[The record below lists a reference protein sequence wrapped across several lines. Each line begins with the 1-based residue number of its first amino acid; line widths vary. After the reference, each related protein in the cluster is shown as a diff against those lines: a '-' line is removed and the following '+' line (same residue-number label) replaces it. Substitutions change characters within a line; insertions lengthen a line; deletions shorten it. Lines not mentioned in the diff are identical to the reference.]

1 MSGNGH
7 RCRYTTF
14 RSIVP
19 YSRSCANA
27 ALPPSR
33 SVGQSAHM
41 LLACFAVGL
50 VSGFAPPPRNRA
62 EPLAEP
68 RVVSRFARH
77 AVCKPRASPRLCSA
91 DEASKNMLWD
101 TIDKEERPRLIDVL
115 EGRDY
120 LTSFFLTHGVF
131 VGGLNIVGEYG
142 ESHAVLTLTV
152 TVAVAVALTLT
163 RTRTRTLIRTLTRTR
178 RELCGPS
185 RRRRRRARLSERS
198 VGLC

>member
-1 MSGNGH
+1 
-7 RCRYTTF
+7 
-14 RSIVP
+14 
-19 YSRSCANA
+19 
-27 ALPPSR
+27 
-33 SVGQSAHM
+33 M

-62 EPLAEP
+62 EPRA
-68 RVVSRFARH
+68 VSRFARH

-120 LTSFFLTHGVF
+120 LTSLFLTHGVF

-142 ESHAVLTLTV
+142 ESYAVLTLTLTLTV
-152 TVAVAVALTLT
+152 TVALTLTRTLT
-163 RTRTRTLIRTLTRTR
+163 RTRTRTLTRTR

-185 RRRRRRARLSERS
+185 RRRRRRAWLSERS

>member
-1 MSGNGH
+1 MTSVLF
-7 RCRYTTF
+7 TLK
-14 RSIVP
+14 
-19 YSRSCANA
+19 SCASA
-27 ALPPSR
+27 ALR
-33 SVGQSAHM
+33 SVAKVGESAHM

-120 LTSFFLTHGVF
+120 LTSLFLTHGVF

-142 ESHAVLTLTV
+142 ESHAVLTVTV
-152 TVAVAVALTLT
+152 AVAVAVALTLT

>member
-1 MSGNGH
+1 MALGAPEVAPVQ
-7 RCRYTTF
+7 
-14 RSIVP
+14 RSLG
-19 YSRSCANA
+19 R
-27 ALPPSR
+27 
-33 SVGQSAHM
+33 VGQSAHM

-62 EPLAEP
+62 EPRAL
-68 RVVSRFARH
+68 SRFARH

-120 LTSFFLTHGVF
+120 LTSLFLTHGVF

-142 ESHAVLTLTV
+142 ESHAVLTLTL
-152 TVAVAVALTLT
+152 TLTVAVALTLT
-163 RTRTRTLIRTLTRTR
+163 RTRTRTRTRTLTRTR

>member
-1 MSGNGH
+1 
-7 RCRYTTF
+7 
-14 RSIVP
+14 
-19 YSRSCANA
+19 
-27 ALPPSR
+27 
-33 SVGQSAHM
+33 M
-41 LLACFAVGL
+41 LLAYFAVGL
-50 VSGFAPPPRNRA
+50 VSVAPPPRNRA
-62 EPLAEP
+62 EPRA
-68 RVVSRFARH
+68 VSRFARH

-120 LTSFFLTHGVF
+120 LTSLFLTHGVF

-142 ESHAVLTLTV
+142 ESHAVLTLTL
-152 TVAVAVALTLT
+152 TLTVAVALTLT
-163 RTRTRTLIRTLTRTR
+163 RTRTRTRTRTLTRTR

>member
-1 MSGNGH
+1 MRVNEAARSKLGA
-7 RCRYTTF
+7 RCT
-14 RSIVP
+14 
-19 YSRSCANA
+19 RSCASA
-27 ALPPSR
+27 ALARSR

-62 EPLAEP
+62 EPRA
-68 RVVSRFARH
+68 VSRFARH

-120 LTSFFLTHGVF
+120 LTSLFLTHGVF

-142 ESHAVLTLTV
+142 KLRSPNPNPN
-152 TVAVAVALTLT
+152 
-163 RTRTRTLIRTLTRTR
+163 
-178 RELCGPS
+178 PS
-185 RRRRRRARLSERS
+185 RNRSPYPYPCPHPNPNPNPNPNPHPNQARAMRS
-198 VGLC
+198 KPSASPPCLAF